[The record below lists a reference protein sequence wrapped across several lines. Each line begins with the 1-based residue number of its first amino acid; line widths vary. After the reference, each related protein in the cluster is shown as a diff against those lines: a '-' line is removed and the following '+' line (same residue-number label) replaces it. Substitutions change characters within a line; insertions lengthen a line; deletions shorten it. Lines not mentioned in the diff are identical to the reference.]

1 MPILEYLVREIPETF
16 ENVSLEGGNNKYTIK
31 SKIEKERKTQ

>member
-16 ENVSLEGGNNKYTIK
+16 ENVSLEGGNNK
-31 SKIEKERKTQ
+31 